1 MIMLVPRNIVM
12 DLNSVVMKS
21 MEDLNIVELI
31 LS

>member
-1 MIMLVPRNIVM
+1 MIMLVPCNIVM